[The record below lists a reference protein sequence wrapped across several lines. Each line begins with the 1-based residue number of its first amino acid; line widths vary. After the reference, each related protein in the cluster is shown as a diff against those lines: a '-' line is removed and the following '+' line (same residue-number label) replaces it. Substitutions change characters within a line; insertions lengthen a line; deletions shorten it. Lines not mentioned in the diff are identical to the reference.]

1 MRSRFCATARIIC
14 VFPYKTRG
22 PHDQHSRFQRE
33 LRTKFALESH
43 TVFGSK
49 FDRKSCENCVERGS
63 RTRLTEKTLP
73 KAVLGSFWSPRR
85 AVGASR
91 ATFSTPRGGL
101 GRPPG
106 APGGPPGA
114 PGGSPGAPGG
124 FLGPSWGALWRSWG
138 APGAPEASRGAPGVD
153 LWSILDDFRTDFGWI
168 PDRFSARL
176 WRRSGYRW
184 ATRLTEWFVRGGDD
198 DVTTVTWR
206 DNLHQL

>member
-1 MRSRFCATARIIC
+1 MARSGSIFIDFWSIFVPKSCLKRLCRQALREQRFEADFPKFLDRFCTPTMRSRFCATARIIC

-73 KAVLGSFWSPRR
+73 KAVWGSFWSPRR

-153 LWSILDDFRTDFGWI
+153 FW
-168 PDRFSARL
+168 
-176 WRRSGYRW
+176 
-184 ATRLTEWFVRGGDD
+184 
-198 DVTTVTWR
+198 
-206 DNLHQL
+206 